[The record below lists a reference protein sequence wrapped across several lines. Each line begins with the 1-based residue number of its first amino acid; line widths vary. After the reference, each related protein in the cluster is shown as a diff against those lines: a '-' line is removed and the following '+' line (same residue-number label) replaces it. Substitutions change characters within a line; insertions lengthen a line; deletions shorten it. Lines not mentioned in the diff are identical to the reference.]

1 MRSKPPTGSKDTM
14 HHPLR
19 AARHCAAAALAALLI
34 SQPAFAAEEPLAGSL
49 SPETI
54 RKIDDAAAEVLK
66 KTAVPS
72 TSIAVVRDGRIVYL
86 HAYGNA
92 RLEPR
97 VPADPALRYGIGSIS
112 KQFTASALLLLQQDG
127 KLSLDDKVAKYVPE
141 LTRAG
146 DITIRQ
152 LLSHTS
158 GYQDYWPQDY
168 MFPLMIQP
176 ISPEGIMDRWAR
188 QPLDYEP
195 GAKWQ
200 YSNTGYVIAGR
211 IVEKASGKP
220 LFQFLRE
227 RIFEPLKMTTAHD
240 FDREPLAPG
249 NVPGYKAYALGPPR
263 AAEASGVGW
272 LFGAGELAM
281 TAEDLAKWDISIINR
296 SLLSEASYRA
306 LETETLLNNG
316 AGTDYGLGVDVEIEK
331 QRRKI
336 AHGGEVN
343 GFTALNSI
351 YPDNRA
357 AIVVLVNQDA
367 SRAIDQL
374 TEKLIDIVFE
384 QAQATDTAKTAQ
396 ARAIFDGLQQGRL
409 DRSMLTS
416 NANFY
421 FSEQAIADFKASLG
435 PLGAPTEFKQTRVGL
450 RGGMTGRSYDA
461 KYTDQTL
468 RVWTY
473 ETPDGKLE
481 QFQVA
486 VKE

>member
-1 MRSKPPTGSKDTM
+1 MQISCKDTM
-14 HHPLR
+14 NHFTH
-19 AARHCAAAALAALLI
+19 AACAGAVAALAVLLI
-34 SQPAFAAEEPLAGSL
+34 SQPAFAAGEQPAGSL
-49 SPETI
+49 SPEVI
-54 RKIDDAAAEVLK
+54 QKIDDAATEVLK
-66 KTAVPS
+66 KTAVPG
-72 TSIAVVRDGRIVYL
+72 TSIAVVRDGHIVYL
-86 HAYGNA
+86 HAYGSA
-92 RLEPR
+92 HLEPS

-127 KLSLDDKVAKYVPE
+127 KLSLDDKVAKYLPE

-168 MFPLMIQP
+168 MFPLMVQP

-188 QPLDYEP
+188 QPLDYDP
-195 GAKWQ
+195 GTKWQ

-227 RIFEPLKMTTAHD
+227 RIFEPLNMTTARD

-249 NVPGYKAYALGPPR
+249 NVSGYVAYALGPPR
-263 AAEASGVGW
+263 PAEASGAGW

-281 TAEDLAKWDISIINR
+281 TAEDLARWDISVINR
-296 SLLSEASYRA
+296 SLLSDASYRA
-306 LETETLLNNG
+306 LETETLLING
-316 AGTDYGLGVDVEIEK
+316 AGTNYGLGVDVEIEK

-351 YPDNRA
+351 YPDDRT

-374 TEKLIDIVFE
+374 TDKLVDIVFE
-384 QAQATDTAKTAQ
+384 QTQSMDTAKTAQ
-396 ARAIFDGLQQGRL
+396 ARAMFDGLQQGRL
-409 DRSMLTS
+409 DRALLAA

-435 PLGAPTEFKQTRVGL
+435 PLGTPTEFKLARTWL

-461 KYTDQTL
+461 KYADRTL

-473 ETPDGKLE
+473 EMPDGKLE

>member
-1 MRSKPPTGSKDTM
+1 M
-14 HHPLR
+14 HYSVR
-19 AARHCAAAALAALLI
+19 VARLSAAASLITLLLSQPVLAAGE
-34 SQPAFAAEEPLAGSL
+34 PATDGLSAEA
-49 SPETI
+49 I
-54 RKIDDAAAEVLK
+54 QKIDDAAAEVLK
-66 KTAVPS
+66 RTAVPG
-72 TSIAVVRDGRIVYL
+72 TSIALVRDGRIVFL
-86 HAYGNA
+86 RAYGNA

-112 KQFTASALLLLQQDG
+112 KQFTASALLLLQEDG
-127 KLSLDDKVAKYVPE
+127 KLSLDDKVAKYLPE

-176 ISPEGIMDRWAR
+176 IAPEGIMDRWAR

-195 GAKWQ
+195 GTKWQ

-220 LFQFLRE
+220 FFQFLRE
-227 RIFEPLKMTTAHD
+227 RIFEPLKMTTALD

-249 NVPGYKAYALGPPR
+249 NVSGYKAYALGPPR
-263 AAEASGVGW
+263 AAAASGAGW
-272 LFGAGELAM
+272 LFGAAGLAM

-296 SLLSEASYRA
+296 SLMSDASYRA
-306 LETETLLNNG
+306 LETEALLHNG
-316 AGTDYGLGVDVEIEK
+316 VGAHYGLGVSVEMDG

-351 YPDNRA
+351 YPDDRT

-374 TEKLIDIVFE
+374 TEKLADIVFE
-384 QAQATDTAKTAQ
+384 QAQAVDTEKTAQ
-396 ARAIFDGLQQGRL
+396 ARAIFEGLQQGRL

-416 NANFY
+416 NANYY

-435 PLGAPTEFKQTRVGL
+435 ALGAPKEFTQMRVWL

-461 KYTDQTL
+461 IYADQTL

-473 ETPDGKLE
+473 EMPDGKIE